1 MLVTP
6 KEHLPQGY
14 PLPTDAEHKKFEPI
28 FVRAFEI
35 HAQAHDFSSNVDV
48 KDKKGTWQE
57 FAPRKDI
64 LSPVRGRTKLSKA
77 HHCDCYERAY
87 QELKAIAA

>member
-14 PLPTDAEHKKFEPI
+14 PLPTDAEHNKFEPI
-28 FVRAFEI
+28 FMRAFEI
-35 HAQAHDFSSNVDV
+35 HATAHDFASNVFV
-48 KDKKGTWQE
+48 KDKTKHPQE
-57 FAPRKDI
+57 YAPRPGI
-64 LSPVRGRTKLSKA
+64 LSPIRGRTKLSKA

-87 QELKAIAA
+87 QELKALVA